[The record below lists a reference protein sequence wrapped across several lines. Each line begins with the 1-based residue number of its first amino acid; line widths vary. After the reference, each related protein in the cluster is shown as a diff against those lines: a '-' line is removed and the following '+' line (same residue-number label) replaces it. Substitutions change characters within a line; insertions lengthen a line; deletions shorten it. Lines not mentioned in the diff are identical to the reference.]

1 MRQAVVSGSGPGTC
15 PIRGVSILS
24 VIANWYA
31 GADLRDV
38 FGTLGVI
45 GYIGAYL
52 SLQLGLIKGDGYLF
66 PALNL
71 CAASAVLISLTRDF
85 NPFSMTIE
93 ISWCVISIIGMARL
107 YLVHRFITLSEEE
120 AEVARRIVP
129 GLKKDKVRRLLRLGQ
144 FVDAPEGEILT
155 VQGEPVREVA
165 MVLSG
170 LCHIERG
177 TKHVASISV
186 GALVGELTFATGAPA
201 TASVRTVT
209 PCRLFLIRREALL
222 GFLQRNPEAMADM
235 ERSVAGDLRLK
246 LAATTD
252 RFSGMMTERD
262 KPQE

>member
-1 MRQAVVSGSGPGTC
+1 M
-15 PIRGVSILS
+15 LS
-24 VIANWYA
+24 FFSNWYA
-31 GADLRDV
+31 NSDLRDL

-45 GYIGAYL
+45 GYVGAYL

-129 GLKKDKVRRLLRLGQ
+129 GLKKDRARKLLRLGR
-144 FVDAPEGEILT
+144 FVDAPEGEVLT
-155 VQGEPVREVA
+155 TQGEPVREVA

-170 LCHIERG
+170 VCHIERG
-177 TKHVASISV
+177 TKHVASV
-186 GALVGELTFATGAPA
+186 TMGALVGEMTLASGAPA
-201 TASVRTVT
+201 TATVRTAT
-209 PCRLFLIRREALL
+209 PSRLFLIRRDALL
-222 GFLQRNPEAMADM
+222 GFLRRNPDAMAEM
-235 ERSVAGDLRLK
+235 ERSVAADLRLK
-246 LAATTD
+246 LAETTE
-252 RFSGMMTERD
+252 RYSGMITGRD
-262 KPQE
+262 TPPV